1 MTTRHLVDPEL
12 LPALDHIPDVK
23 FTRESL
29 GQIRAMMK
37 QNRRPVS
44 SPEFASIAVS
54 ERFVPGPEGAPEVRV
69 LVYLPTTVQGPL
81 PALLWTHGGGYV
93 MGAPE
98 QEDLLVKTMVS
109 VAGCAAVSVDYRLA
123 PETPHPGPVEDSYA
137 ALKWLYTHA
146 SELGVDPTRIAI
158 GGGSAG
164 AGLAAALGLLTRDRG
179 EIPLVFQIL
188 LFPMLDDRTVTAANP
203 HPYTGEFLWTA
214 QANQFGWIALLGG
227 QPGGPGIS
235 PYAAAARAE
244 NLAGLP
250 PTFICVASLDLLLE
264 EDMEYARRLLR
275 AGVPTESHVYP
286 RAYHG
291 FVTSPNSQ
299 VAQAGMRD
307 LLAALKRALV
317 G

>member
-1 MTTRHLVDPEL
+1 MNTRHLVDPEL
-12 LPALDHIPDVK
+12 LPTLDHIPDIK
-23 FTRESL
+23 FTTESL

-37 QNRRPVS
+37 QSRQPMN
-44 SPEFASIAVS
+44 SPEIAVS
-54 ERFVPGPEGAPEVRV
+54 ERFVPGPEGAPEVRMK
-69 LVYLPTTVQGPL
+69 VYQPTIAQGL
-81 PALLWTHGGGYV
+81 RPALLWIHGGGYV
-93 MGAPE
+93 MGFPE
-98 QEDLLVKTMVS
+98 QEEFLFKSIVPSIGYTV
-109 VAGCAAVSVDYRLA
+109 VSVDYRLA
-123 PETPHPGPVEDSYA
+123 PETPHPGPIEDCYA
-137 ALKWLYTHA
+137 ALKWLHTNA
-146 SELGVDPTRIAI
+146 SELDVDPAHIAI

-164 AGLAAALGLLTRDRG
+164 GGLAAALGLLTRDRG
-179 EIPLVFQIL
+179 EIPLVFQLL
-188 LFPMLDDRTVTAANP
+188 LFPMLDDRIITAADP

-214 QANQFGWIALLGG
+214 QANQFGWTALLGE

-250 PTFICVASLDLLLE
+250 PAFICVASLDLFLE

-275 AGVPTESHVYP
+275 AGVPTELHVYP
-286 RAYHG
+286 RTYHG

-307 LLAALKRALV
+307 IVAALKRALV